1 MDNIREKCMTL
12 TGIEGLSAKYIANSA
27 ICRNDRADTAFTF
40 CITSKNL
47 STKSIPTSTT
57 TTTISTTTT
66 TASSSTT
73 TSTLISETKDYLNW
87 RTIPGTNLPKMPCI
101 PTLLTST
108 SNDKNN
114 QITSRTRR
122 GSGGESKMEGN
133 LTKQ

>member
-27 ICRNDRADTAFTF
+27 ICLYDQADTAFTF
-40 CITSKNL
+40 CITSKNP
-47 STKSIPTSTT
+47 STTSTT
-57 TTTISTTTT
+57 TTTITTTT
-66 TASSSTT
+66 ATASSSTT

-122 GSGGESKMEGN
+122 GSGDESKTEGN
-133 LTKQ
+133 LARQ